1 MIELIGIPKTQFKLL
16 SKIFNNRHLFN
27 RQDNT
32 FTCSNREMARH
43 LGISPSPIDRL
54 IRTLKAQ
61 DLVRKVTTITGGQ
74 LMLSPAY
81 LKANSME
88 HGRYW
93 FAKAMYHLKYH
104 TKAIKW
110 YDDCCHI
117 GAIIDPETGEILTNI
132 GLFERLSNELL
143 RSRQY
148 KHRDINYKVNLPQ
161 GYNHTD
167 TPITNPPYIKI
178 KAK

>member
-1 MIELIGIPKTQFKLL
+1 MWL
-16 SKIFNNRHLFN
+16 R
-27 RQDNT
+27 
-32 FTCSNREMARH
+32 
-43 LGISPSPIDRL
+43 
-54 IRTLKAQ
+54 
-61 DLVRKVTTITGGQ
+61 
-74 LMLSPAY
+74 
-81 LKANSME
+81 ANSMQ

-93 FAKAMYHLKYH
+93 FAKAMYCLKYH

-148 KHRDINYKVNLPQ
+148 KDRDINYKVNLPQ
-161 GYNHTD
+161 GYVHRCIDTPTD
-167 TPITNPPYIKI
+167 TPITHPPYIKI